1 MGSIGSIT
9 ENEVYKMSPITF
21 TDAAVTHIKS
31 MLAKSANSIG
41 FRLSIKK
48 TGCSGYAYVPDLIEK
63 AIENDLHFVVQQDLQ
78 VFIDPASLQYLQ
90 DVMIDYVV
98 EEGHGLKQKRL
109 VFINPGEKG
118 RCGCGESF
126 TIE

>member
-1 MGSIGSIT
+1 MH
-9 ENEVYKMSPITF
+9 PIQF
-21 TDAAVTHIKS
+21 TDAAVKHIQS
-31 MLAKSANSIG
+31 MMAKMPKAAG

-48 TGCSGYAYVPDLIEK
+48 TGCSGYAYVPDIVEQGK
-63 AIENDLHFVVQQDLQ
+63 EHDLSFTVQNGLVVFV
-78 VFIDPASLQYLQ
+78 DPNSVQYLQ
-90 DVMIDYVV
+90 DVLVDYVV

-109 VFINPGEKG
+109 IFVNPHEKG